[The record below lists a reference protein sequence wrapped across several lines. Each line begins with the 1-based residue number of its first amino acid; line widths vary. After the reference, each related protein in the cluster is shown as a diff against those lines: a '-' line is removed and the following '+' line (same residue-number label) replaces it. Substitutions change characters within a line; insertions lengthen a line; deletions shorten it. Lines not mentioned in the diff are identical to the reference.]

1 MDFSRIQK
9 NGVAPEASDW
19 ARFCEFLWLSHNWG
33 RQTLFQGLVHTS
45 PFARA
50 HIEAYE
56 NPWLGASTGSL
67 FLWLFVYLQLYL
79 QHHNQSYNI
88 LITCQRNAK
97 PLSYYLSI
105 PPFSCLAATNLLLI
119 SIDLP
124 ILDISY
130 KWSLYN
136 TIFVLL
142 CLASFT

>member
-19 ARFCEFLWLSHNWG
+19 ARFCEFLWLSHNRG

-124 ILDISY
+124 ILDI
-130 KWSLYN
+130 
-136 TIFVLL
+136 
-142 CLASFT
+142 